1 MKRIKLI
8 VYLLLFTIFFFK
20 NSLSNDKIVILDL
33 DSLLESTIYGKKI
46 INELNLINEK
56 NLNIL
61 KEIENKIKSD
71 QENIKNQKNI
81 LSEDELNSK
90 INDLNKEIKNFQI
103 SKNKLVNNFNLEKK
117 KMLDAFFEKIIPEI
131 EKYVDANNINLVI
144 DKKNIFIANK
154 NNNITQDVIK
164 IIDEKIK

>member
-1 MKRIKLI
+1 MNFYYSSTLKENNWMSC
-8 VYLLLFTIFFFK
+8 FF
-20 NSLSNDKIVILDL
+20 SNDKIVILDL